1 MTAAEWVNWIEIL
14 LWGFISVVIFLH
26 WLSKEREKLGL
37 LGLALVFG
45 GFALSDYVELRTGS
59 WWEPWWLAVWKGGS
73 ILVIVCAGLRYFR
86 NQSGCDDS
94 GQDDA

>member
-1 MTAAEWVNWIEIL
+1 MSASEWVNCIEIF
-14 LWGFISVVIFLH
+14 LWGSISAVIFFH

-45 GFALSDYVELRTGS
+45 GFALSDYVELHTGS
-59 WWEPWWLAVWKGGS
+59 WWEPWWLAVWKGSS

-86 NQSGCDDS
+86 NRSSVEDS
-94 GQDDA
+94 NGDDA